1 MLHRMSSAGA
11 IGDVQIFGGCQ
22 APAEPMLTQALN
34 NDAVVIHQFFFTLCG
49 QVCNSFGDIR
59 ETLTRD
65 VTLGELIFGEF

>member
-34 NDAVVIHQFFFTLCG
+34 NDAVVIHQFFLLYVVKFAIVL
-49 QVCNSFGDIR
+49 
-59 ETLTRD
+59 
-65 VTLGELIFGEF
+65 VTYVKH